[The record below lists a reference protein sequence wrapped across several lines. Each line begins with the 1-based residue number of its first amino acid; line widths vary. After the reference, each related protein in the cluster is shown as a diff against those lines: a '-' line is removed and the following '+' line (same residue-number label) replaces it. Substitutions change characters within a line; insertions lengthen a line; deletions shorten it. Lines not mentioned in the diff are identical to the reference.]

1 MPITCAL
8 MLQSRGN
15 SSGPEPLPL
24 ERLPLA
30 APELLPPLVELLPLA
45 AMMMY
50 VVLFK
55 LIKSSP
61 SPR

>member
-1 MPITCAL
+1 